1 MTSPQPSCCRP
12 QYSVFDEEIAL
23 EDLEAYRQDGADPQ
37 SLELLVAL
45 QREGLDG
52 MRAVDIGAGVG
63 VIGHGLVDAGV
74 IHLTDVDG
82 SPAYLAAAREEAERR
97 GTVDRW
103 EFREGDYVRLAGD
116 IGPAQVVTLGRVL
129 CCYADWRALVAASTA
144 RAERLYGVVY
154 PVSRWWLRLAATVAN
169 PLFRLTRRSFRIY
182 VHPDRAVDAAIRAA
196 GFERI
201 HARRWIV
208 WQTAVYRRVS
218 PA

>member
-74 IHLTDVDG
+74 VHLTDVDG

>member
-1 MTSPQPSCCRP
+1 MTSPQPRCCRP

-74 IHLTDVDG
+74 VHLTDVDG